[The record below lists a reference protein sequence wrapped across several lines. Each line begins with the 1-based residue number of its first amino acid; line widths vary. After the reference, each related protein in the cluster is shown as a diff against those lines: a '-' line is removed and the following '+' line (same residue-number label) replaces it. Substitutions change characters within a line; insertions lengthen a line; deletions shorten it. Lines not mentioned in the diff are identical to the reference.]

1 MPLIMLVGPL
11 TDWLFELAAGAAA
24 AIAGFVADMKR
35 IQFRHGDR
43 LDDVTSEL
51 ELETEKTRLDRLE
64 TRQDGLDL
72 MIERQKRYFTGDEE
86 DPSQPGLL
94 EEIHEISENQ
104 QEIRKTVRE
113 IQEDLNHDER

>member
-24 AIAGFVADMKR
+24 TIAGFVADMKR

-43 LDDVTSEL
+43 LDAVASEL
-51 ELETEKTRLDRLE
+51 ELETEKSRLDRLE

-72 MIERQKRYFTGDEE
+72 MIERQERYFTGDEE
-86 DPSQPGLL
+86 DPSQPGILAD
-94 EEIHEISENQ
+94 IHEIAQN
-104 QEIRKTVRE
+104 
-113 IQEDLNHDER
+113 QEDLRNDIREIKEDLDDER